1 MDFPVHIPFV
11 ELLGLELLSMGDGRA
26 ELRLPPRPE
35 HQNSFHIPHGGVVM
49 TVLDVVM
56 AHAARSLNVDGQGQ
70 QHGVVTIEM
79 KTSFMKAGSGV
90 LTARGEV
97 LHRTAT
103 LAFCDGRL
111 VDASGACCAQ
121 ATGTFKFLR
130 GMAARDSDGRRLV
143 HAPRPPAALS
153 GDGSD

>member
-11 ELLGLELLSMGDGRA
+11 ELLGLQLVGMGEGRA

-70 QHGVVTIEM
+70 HHGVVTIEM
-79 KTSFMKAGSGV
+79 KTSFLQPGRGL

-103 LAFCDGRL
+103 LAFCEGRL
-111 VDASGACCAQ
+111 HDETGACCAQ

-130 GMAARDSDGRRLV
+130 GMAARDGNGRRQV
-143 HAPRPPAALS
+143 HAPGPAEPLT

>member
-11 ELLGLELLSMGDGRA
+11 ELLGLELIGMGDGRA

-70 QHGVVTIEM
+70 HHGVVTIEM
-79 KTSFMKAGSGV
+79 KTSFMKAGSGM

-111 VDASGACCAQ
+111 VDESGACCAQ

-130 GMAARDSDGRRLV
+130 GVAARDSDGRRQV
-143 HAPRPPAALS
+143 QAPRAPAAFT

>member
-79 KTSFMKAGSGV
+79 KTSFMRPGQGTLRAVGTV
-90 LTARGEV
+90 MHATAKM
-97 LHRTAT
+97 
-103 LAFCDGRL
+103 AFCEGRVL
-111 VDASGACCAQ
+111 DEAGQICAH

-130 GMAARDSDGRRLV
+130 ALPVSGR
-143 HAPRPPAALS
+143 ATQALS
-153 GDGSD
+153 RVPLQGDGSD